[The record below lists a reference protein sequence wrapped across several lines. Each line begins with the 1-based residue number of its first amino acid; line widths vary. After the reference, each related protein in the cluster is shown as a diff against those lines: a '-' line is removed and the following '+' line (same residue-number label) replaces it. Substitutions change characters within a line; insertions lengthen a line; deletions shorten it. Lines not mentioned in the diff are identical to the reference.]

1 MVYMPKLRQS
11 AATKGRSEMTS
22 EREFSP
28 WETREEDYEEEESE
42 VESVKSN
49 ADHYIK
55 KFGCKRGK

>member
-1 MVYMPKLRQS
+1 MYDEDEGIKIVISIP
-11 AATKGRSEMTS
+11 
-22 EREFSP
+22 SP
-28 WETREEDYEEEESE
+28 MEELESLVEEDYEEE

>member
-1 MVYMPKLRQS
+1 MYDEDEGIKIVIKIP
-11 AATKGRSEMTS
+11 
-22 EREFSP
+22 SP
-28 WETREEDYEEEESE
+28 MEELESLVEEDYEEEESE